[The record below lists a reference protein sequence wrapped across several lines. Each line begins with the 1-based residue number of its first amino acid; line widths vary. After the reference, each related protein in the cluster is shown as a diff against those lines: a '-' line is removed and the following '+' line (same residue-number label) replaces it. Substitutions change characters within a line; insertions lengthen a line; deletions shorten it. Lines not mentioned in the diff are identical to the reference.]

1 MKSGYLFE
9 RTGEDWG
16 ETSTVPMGNIDNNNY
31 RGCDAKD
38 GRQRY
43 SSKHCSAFRIECS
56 AKRKNC
62 VCVMSKKKMQVCIQ
76 REERTDNE
84 DTCRTVYI
92 AADDRS
98 ASKSSG
104 RSPLLSRLSS

>member
-9 RTGEDWG
+9 RAGEDWG
-16 ETSTVPMGNIDNNNY
+16 ELETSTVPMGNIYNNYY

-38 GRQRY
+38 GRQRS

-62 VCVMSKKKMQVCIQ
+62 VCVMSKKRCKYVY
-76 REERTDNE
+76 REKNE
-84 DTCRTVYI
+84 LITRIRVEPFT
-92 AADDRS
+92 
-98 ASKSSG
+98 
-104 RSPLLSRLSS
+104 